1 MTDWPELA
9 VVAVTAV
16 VVIVVFGLLSETSA
30 SLILICEELC
40 KGFVFATAFNLSST
54 KAGSE
59 LFVVVVAVFVAAVV
73 VVGESCGELLLLL
86 PFAMLLSM
94 LEMNLFSV
102 SLAATEAG
110 LTLAAVDLCAVCC
123 LD

>member
-1 MTDWPELA
+1 MAFCSADSVSALVTDWPELA
-9 VVAVTAV
+9 VVAVAVAVVV
-16 VVIVVFGLLSETSA
+16 VVIVVFGLLGEASA

-40 KGFVFATAFNLSST
+40 RGF
-54 KAGSE
+54 
-59 LFVVVVAVFVAAVV
+59 AVIVV
-73 VVGESCGELLLLL
+73 VVGDSCGELLLLL

-94 LEMNLFSV
+94 LEMNLLSV

-110 LTLAAVDLCAVCC
+110 LTLEAVDLWAVCC